1 MTIIRCGAPSQG
13 RPNRRKH
20 DRSNTVNSFLKAM
33 TKGGTYFRF
42 KSKAGQTGEI
52 YETTSN
58 EITYEFR
65 RSSGK
70 KHGSAKRRK
79 YKIYFRHWVNQTP
92 YEDTFTLPTS
102 GSYGTNYIDEI
113 QILEKVIEQGN
124 EQLTSENPAIW
135 ETEPKEAVDLDLY
148 YDIGL
153 ETLDLKTLNKLK
165 VKSGKIIIDKLLGT
179 LTGKKIGLT
188 TVPTSKHV
196 DFNYSTCFEVL
207 EHVEPIKAIA
217 ILDHLPKFLSENS
230 VSWFSTPCWDE
241 KVGAA
246 ANHVNEMTYK
256 AFGSLL
262 EEMGY
267 KILKHWGTFASIKD
281 YKKIKK
287 SIKDI
292 NENIVIGVQGGSQ
305 GSNEINNF
313 VYKYLENHKLIKV
326 KILHIV
332 GPSNIDKSKNFNNY
346 EQLEYVDN
354 MNDFYQQIDVQISRA
369 GGGILEALY
378 LNIPLILIPYK
389 LGTTSSHQQMNA
401 KFLVDNEYAII
412 CNNYTDVE
420 KEILLIDNEN
430 TAWLDKYKVNNTIES
445 GNISITKKIIQEI
458 KNGL

>member
-1 MTIIRCGAPSQG
+1 MNQNKIMFFCVGTGGHVLPVKNIIDELLNSGISKNQIEIVTDNRGSKFLQEVDVKCYTTDVFRSDIGKLGYLINLTKIFKTISNINKNMDFKNTKIIFTTGSYIAPIAAYLSW
-13 RPNRRKH
+13 RKKIKLFVQEQNIYTGLGNKIA
-20 DRSNTVNSFLKAM
+20 S
-33 TKGGTYFRF
+33 YF
-42 KSKAGQTGEI
+42 KSTVFASYPDTK
-52 YETTSN
+52 N
-58 EITYEFR
+58 
-65 RSSGK
+65 
-70 KHGSAKRRK
+70 
-79 YKIYFRHWVNQTP
+79 VNQKNVEFVGP
-92 YEDTFTLPTS
+92 V
-102 GSYGTNYIDEI
+102 ID
-113 QILEKVIEQGN
+113 
-124 EQLTSENPAIW
+124 
-135 ETEPKEAVDLDLY
+135 
-148 YDIGL
+148 
-153 ETLDLKTLNKLK
+153 
-165 VKSGKIIIDKLLGT
+165 
-179 LTGKKIGLT
+179 
-188 TVPTSKHV
+188 
-196 DFNYSTCFEVL
+196 
-207 EHVEPIKAIA
+207 
-217 ILDHLPKFLSENS
+217 
-230 VSWFSTPCWDE
+230 
-241 KVGAA
+241 
-246 ANHVNEMTYK
+246 
-256 AFGSLL
+256 
-262 EEMGY
+262 
-267 KILKHWGTFASIKD
+267 
-281 YKKIKK
+281 KKIKK

-430 TAWLDKYKVNNTIES
+430 TDWLDKYKVNNIIES
-445 GNISITKKIIQEI
+445 GNKSISKKIIQEI

>member
-1 MTIIRCGAPSQG
+1 MNQNKIMFFCVGTGGHVLPVKNIIDELLNSGISNNQIEIVTDNRGSKFLQEVDVKCFTTDVFRSDIGKLGYLINLTKIFKTISNINRNMDFKNTKIIFTTGSYIAPIAAYLSW
-13 RPNRRKH
+13 RKKIKLFVQEQNIYTGLGNKIA
-20 DRSNTVNSFLKAM
+20 S
-33 TKGGTYFRF
+33 YF
-42 KSKAGQTGEI
+42 KSTVFASYPDTK
-52 YETTSN
+52 N
-58 EITYEFR
+58 
-65 RSSGK
+65 
-70 KHGSAKRRK
+70 
-79 YKIYFRHWVNQTP
+79 VNQKNVEFVGP
-92 YEDTFTLPTS
+92 V
-102 GSYGTNYIDEI
+102 ID
-113 QILEKVIEQGN
+113 
-124 EQLTSENPAIW
+124 
-135 ETEPKEAVDLDLY
+135 
-148 YDIGL
+148 
-153 ETLDLKTLNKLK
+153 
-165 VKSGKIIIDKLLGT
+165 
-179 LTGKKIGLT
+179 
-188 TVPTSKHV
+188 
-196 DFNYSTCFEVL
+196 
-207 EHVEPIKAIA
+207 
-217 ILDHLPKFLSENS
+217 
-230 VSWFSTPCWDE
+230 
-241 KVGAA
+241 
-246 ANHVNEMTYK
+246 
-256 AFGSLL
+256 
-262 EEMGY
+262 
-267 KILKHWGTFASIKD
+267 
-281 YKKIKK
+281 KKIKK

-430 TAWLDKYKVNNTIES
+430 TDWLDKYKVNNTIES
-445 GNISITKKIIQEI
+445 GNISISKKIIQEI

>member
-1 MTIIRCGAPSQG
+1 MNQNKIMFFCVGTGGHVLPVKNIIDELLNSGISKNQIEIVTDNRGSKFLQEVDVKCYTTDVFRSDIGKLGYLINLTKIFKTISNINRNMDFKNTKIIFTTGSYIAPIAAYLSW
-13 RPNRRKH
+13 RKKIKLFVQEQNIYTGLGNKIA
-20 DRSNTVNSFLKAM
+20 S
-33 TKGGTYFRF
+33 YF
-42 KSKAGQTGEI
+42 KSTVFASYPDTK
-52 YETTSN
+52 N
-58 EITYEFR
+58 
-65 RSSGK
+65 
-70 KHGSAKRRK
+70 
-79 YKIYFRHWVNQTP
+79 VNQKNVEFVGP
-92 YEDTFTLPTS
+92 
-102 GSYGTNYIDEI
+102 
-113 QILEKVIEQGN
+113 V
-124 EQLTSENPAIW
+124 
-135 ETEPKEAVDLDLY
+135 
-148 YDIGL
+148 
-153 ETLDLKTLNKLK
+153 
-165 VKSGKIIIDKLLGT
+165 IDK
-179 LTGKKIGLT
+179 
-188 TVPTSKHV
+188 
-196 DFNYSTCFEVL
+196 N
-207 EHVEPIKAIA
+207 
-217 ILDHLPKFLSENS
+217 
-230 VSWFSTPCWDE
+230 
-241 KVGAA
+241 
-246 ANHVNEMTYK
+246 
-256 AFGSLL
+256 
-262 EEMGY
+262 
-267 KILKHWGTFASIKD
+267 
-281 YKKIKK
+281 IKK

-430 TAWLDKYKVNNTIES
+430 TDWLDKYKVNNTIES
-445 GNISITKKIIQEI
+445 GNISISKKIIQEI

>member
-1 MTIIRCGAPSQG
+1 MNQNKIMFFCVGTGGHVLPVKNIIDELLNSGISKNQIEIVTDNRGSKFLQEVDVKCYTTDVFRSDIGKLGYLINLTKIFKTISNINKNMDFKNTKIIFTTGSYIAPIAAYLSW
-13 RPNRRKH
+13 RKKIKLFVQEQNIYTGLGNKIA
-20 DRSNTVNSFLKAM
+20 S
-33 TKGGTYFRF
+33 YF
-42 KSKAGQTGEI
+42 KSTVFASYPDTK
-52 YETTSN
+52 N
-58 EITYEFR
+58 
-65 RSSGK
+65 
-70 KHGSAKRRK
+70 
-79 YKIYFRHWVNQTP
+79 VNQKNVEFVGP
-92 YEDTFTLPTS
+92 V
-102 GSYGTNYIDEI
+102 ID
-113 QILEKVIEQGN
+113 
-124 EQLTSENPAIW
+124 
-135 ETEPKEAVDLDLY
+135 
-148 YDIGL
+148 
-153 ETLDLKTLNKLK
+153 
-165 VKSGKIIIDKLLGT
+165 
-179 LTGKKIGLT
+179 
-188 TVPTSKHV
+188 
-196 DFNYSTCFEVL
+196 
-207 EHVEPIKAIA
+207 
-217 ILDHLPKFLSENS
+217 
-230 VSWFSTPCWDE
+230 
-241 KVGAA
+241 
-246 ANHVNEMTYK
+246 
-256 AFGSLL
+256 
-262 EEMGY
+262 
-267 KILKHWGTFASIKD
+267 
-281 YKKIKK
+281 KKIKK

-445 GNISITKKIIQEI
+445 GNISISKKIIQEI

>member
-1 MTIIRCGAPSQG
+1 MNQNKIMFFCVGTGGHVLPVKNIIDELLNSGISKNQIEIVTD
-13 RPNRRKH
+13 NRGSK
-20 DRSNTVNSFLKAM
+20 FLKEVDVKCYTTDVFRSDIGKLGYLINL
-33 TKGGTYFRF
+33 TKIFKTISNINRNMDFKNTKIIFTTGSYIAPIAAYLSWRKKIKLFVQEQNIYTGLGNKIASYF
-42 KSKAGQTGEI
+42 KSTVFASYPDTK
-52 YETTSN
+52 N
-58 EITYEFR
+58 
-65 RSSGK
+65 
-70 KHGSAKRRK
+70 
-79 YKIYFRHWVNQTP
+79 VNQKNVEFVGP
-92 YEDTFTLPTS
+92 V
-102 GSYGTNYIDEI
+102 ID
-113 QILEKVIEQGN
+113 
-124 EQLTSENPAIW
+124 
-135 ETEPKEAVDLDLY
+135 
-148 YDIGL
+148 
-153 ETLDLKTLNKLK
+153 
-165 VKSGKIIIDKLLGT
+165 
-179 LTGKKIGLT
+179 
-188 TVPTSKHV
+188 
-196 DFNYSTCFEVL
+196 
-207 EHVEPIKAIA
+207 
-217 ILDHLPKFLSENS
+217 
-230 VSWFSTPCWDE
+230 
-241 KVGAA
+241 
-246 ANHVNEMTYK
+246 
-256 AFGSLL
+256 
-262 EEMGY
+262 
-267 KILKHWGTFASIKD
+267 
-281 YKKIKK
+281 KKIKK

-430 TAWLDKYKVNNTIES
+430 TDWLDKYKVNNTIES
-445 GNISITKKIIQEI
+445 GNISISKKIIQEI